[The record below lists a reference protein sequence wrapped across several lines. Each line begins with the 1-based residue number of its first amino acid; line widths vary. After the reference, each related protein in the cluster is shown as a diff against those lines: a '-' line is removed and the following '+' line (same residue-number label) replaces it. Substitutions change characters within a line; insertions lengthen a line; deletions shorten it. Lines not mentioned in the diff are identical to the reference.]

1 MTDSLN
7 AVHVSNGRIEI
18 EGVDLKGPSA
28 VDSDGGLREE
38 KVVQAAV
45 IPPHQTV
52 LVVIDPQRAFVDPA
66 GSLWRTHG
74 VEELRPCLE
83 ALDRLRAFV
92 AAREHPGLTI
102 WVRSEY
108 VPGQFTGGDLSDGM
122 AQVCVPGANVDCE
135 WASGVA
141 ESMSPHDLV
150 VTKRHD
156 DAWRSAEFRSAIEDA
171 VRGGVTR
178 IAVVG
183 FQFTTCVVASALST
197 QRAVR
202 DRGVRVAV
210 IEALTGSRASSHL
223 PGASGLS
230 RMEATRR
237 QLTAAGVEII

>member
-1 MTDSLN
+1 
-7 AVHVSNGRIEI
+7 
-18 EGVDLKGPSA
+18 
-28 VDSDGGLREE
+28 
-38 KVVQAAV
+38 V

-52 LVVIDPQRAFVDPA
+52 LVVIDAQRAFVDPA

-74 VEELRPCLE
+74 VEELRPGLE

-150 VTKRHD
+150 VTKHHA
-156 DAWRSAEFRSAIEDA
+156 DAWQAPAFRAAIEDA
-171 VRGGVTR
+171 VRDGAR
-178 IAVVG
+178 QIAVVG
-183 FQFTTCVVASALST
+183 FQLTTCVAASALSVAA
-197 QRAVR
+197 AVR
-202 DRGVRVAV
+202 SHGVRVVVA
-210 IEALTGSRASSHL
+210 EDLTGARASSHL
-223 PGASGLS
+223 PGASGVS
-230 RMEATRR
+230 RVESTRR
-237 QLTAAGVEII
+237 QLAAAGVETVASW

>member
-1 MTDSLN
+1 MTPR
-7 AVHVSNGRIEI
+7 H
-18 EGVDLKGPSA
+18 
-28 VDSDGGLREE
+28 
-38 KVVQAAV
+38 
-45 IPPHQTV
+45 HTV
-52 LVVIDPQRAFVDPA
+52 LVVIDAQRAFVDPA

-74 VEELRPCLE
+74 VEELRPGLE

-92 AAREHPGLTI
+92 ATRDPRGLAI

-135 WASGVA
+135 WAGGVA
-141 ESMSPHDLV
+141 ESMLPHDLV

-156 DAWRSAEFRSAIEDA
+156 DAWQSADFRSAIEDA
-171 VRGGVTR
+171 VRRGVTY

-202 DRGVRVAV
+202 DRGVQVAV
-210 IEALTGSRASSHL
+210 LEALTGSRVSSHQ
-223 PGASGLS
+223 PGTSGVS
-230 RMEATRR
+230 RMESTRR
-237 QLTAAGVEII
+237 QLAAAGVELL